1 MKTWAMAV
9 EDLPSVATATLL
21 LLLFSLLVPVGV
33 GRTGG
38 GSATSSSAAAEDEDD
53 EEAAA
58 DPAAEETVV
67 VPLRTF
73 HRLTRRR
80 GGAAGLPLPLLPSTG
95 GQSTAATIQPL
106 AAATQWA
113 AGGWTGRLDP
123 AASRAAV

>member
-21 LLLFSLLVPVGV
+21 LLLFPPLVLAEA

-38 GSATSSSAAAEDEDD
+38 GRATSSSAAAEDDA